1 MYELSLNKVKKYL
14 DGNLILKNIS
24 FEVYAGEKVGIVG
37 ENGGGKTTILK
48 LIAGIEPMHYWP
60 GYPQTSSPGY
70 DEGLIHLPKEA
81 SCAYL
86 QQIPDYPA
94 GVTVMDVLRKAFEEV
109 LKIET
114 EMRQLEEEMKG
125 LIDEDLKRALK
136 RYSSLME
143 AFDAKGGYDIEE
155 KLSKIITGLQFDQDF
170 LQKDFSILS
179 GGEKTTVVL
188 GKLLMDQPDILL
200 LDEPTNHLDLEAIQW
215 LEGYLKGYD
224 GIVLVVSHDR
234 YFLDHV
240 VTKIVEVEGK
250 KAVTYNGNYKAYAKQ
265 KEENLRIQYEQY
277 CEQQKE
283 IRTMEKQ
290 VKELRDWAMRADNNK
305 FFKRA
310 ASIQNK
316 LERMERIDKPLL
328 NKRTMRFDI
337 NGDSRTGKQTVM
349 AEGLSKNFE
358 DKRIFADAN
367 LLISYGERVALIGP
381 NGSGKTTFFKMLLG
395 EEKADQ
401 GIAKI
406 GDGVTA
412 AYLPQQMIFEKE
424 DLTVLECFR
433 EDLFIPEGK
442 AREYLAKFM
451 FYGDQVFNNVKHL
464 SGGEKIR
471 LKLARMLY
479 EDINLI
485 ILDEP
490 TNHLDIASIE
500 KFEEVLKDFD
510 GTVLFISHDRY
521 FINQIAERVIAIEDL
536 AFKNYLGNYEEY
548 KRLKDQAK
556 DQEKEENSK
565 EPDVRARKGKKE
577 HPDKRENLEAKKA
590 KLEALVEGIEQE
602 IAEID
607 EAMAGNAFDYQELS
621 KLYAKKET
629 LNENLERAME
639 LWAVL

>member
-1 MYELSLNKVKKYL
+1 MYELSLNCIKKYL
-14 DGNLILKNIS
+14 DGKLILKNIS

-48 LIAGIEPMHYWP
+48 LIAGIEPMNYWP

-86 QQIPDYPA
+86 QQVPNYPK
-94 GVTVMDVLRKAFEEV
+94 GVTVMDVLRMAFEEV
-109 LKIET
+109 DRIES

-125 LIDEDLKRALK
+125 LADEELKRALK

-143 AFDAKGGYDIEE
+143 TFDTKGGYDTEE
-155 KLSKIITGLQFDQDF
+155 KLSRIITGLQFDQDF

-179 GGEKTTVVL
+179 GGEKTTVAL

-215 LEGYLKGYD
+215 LEGYLKGYE

-234 YFLDHV
+234 YFLDNV

-250 KAVTYNGNYKAYAKQ
+250 KAITYKGNYSSYAEQ
-265 KEENLRIQYEQY
+265 RVENLRIRYEQY
-277 CEQQKE
+277 CEQQKK
-283 IRTMEKQ
+283 IDAMEKQ
-290 VKELRDWAMRADNNK
+290 VKELRDWAIRADNNK

-316 LERMERIDKPLL
+316 LDRMDRMEKPVL
-328 NKRTMRFDI
+328 NKKNMRFAI
-337 NGDSRTGKQTVM
+337 KGDARTGKQTLL
-349 AEGLSKNFE
+349 AEGLGKNFSE
-358 DKRIFADAN
+358 KRIFRDAN

-381 NGSGKTTFFKMLLG
+381 NGSGKTTLLKMLLG
-395 EEKADQ
+395 EEKPDQ
-401 GIAKI
+401 GVVKV
-406 GDGVTA
+406 GDGVSA
-412 AYLPQQMIFEKE
+412 AYLPQQIIFKNEE
-424 DLTVLECFR
+424 LTVVDSFR
-433 EDLFIPEGK
+433 EDLFLPEGK

-451 FYGDQVFNNVKHL
+451 FYGESVFNKVKYL

-500 KFEEVLKDFD
+500 KFEEVLKDFE
-510 GTVLFISHDRY
+510 GTVFFISHDRY
-521 FINQIAERVIAIEDL
+521 FINQIAERVIAIEDRT
-536 AFKNYLGNYEEY
+536 FTNYLGNYEEY
-548 KRLKDQAK
+548 KRVKDQK
-556 DQEKEENSK
+556 KQETLK
-565 EPDVRARKGKKE
+565 EPKVRTRKVKKQ
-577 HPDKRENLEAKKA
+577 PPVDKRKQEEAKKR
-590 KLEALVEGIEQE
+590 KLEAEVEKIELE

-621 KLYAKKET
+621 ELYTKKET
-629 LNENLERAME
+629 LNQTLEKTME
-639 LWAVL
+639 QWAVL